1 MTCLY
6 VWVIYPYKFVRL
18 AGCLLLWCEQH
29 AYWLVHKKLQQSL
42 PDQFVSVVTSD
53 DNLSTPLL
61 STTFTMLVLLTLV
74 IQCSLILLLVKAL
87 AVTVAPPAFNRANL
101 RHPLQERA
109 MQANGRVELN
119 ATANLGY
126 PVQETEPPLSQEDA
140 AVQEASG
147 VRLGVR
153 VVQLSLHQRKLP
165 SARVTGRTGVSNL
178 IQGCK

>member
-1 MTCLY
+1 MTTTTS
-6 VWVIYPYKFVRL
+6 VITL
-18 AGCLLLWCEQH
+18 DL
-29 AYWLVHKKLQQSL
+29 
-42 PDQFVSVVTSD
+42 TS
-53 DNLSTPLL
+53 PLL
-61 STTFTMLVLLTLV
+61 STTSTMLVLLTLV

-87 AVTVAPPAFNRANL
+87 AVARAPPAFNRADL

-140 AVQEASG
+140 VLQAVQEASG

-153 VVQLSLHQRKLP
+153 VVQESLHQRNLP

-178 IQGCK
+178 ILGCK